1 MFFLARKVGVVVAGT
16 ALWAVAQSAAMA
28 QSAVIAPPQNV
39 VQLSASGS
47 VEVDQDVLILVLSVT
62 EEGSTAAAV
71 QKRLQQ
77 AVDAALAVVRPQ
89 AKPGAMDVQ
98 TSGFSVFPRTAS
110 KDGKVAGWQGRA
122 QVVLSGKDFDR
133 ITSAAAKVEGMQV
146 SRMNFALSKEG
157 RAKVEGDAQALAI
170 EQFKAKAAS
179 LSKAFGFA
187 AYTLRE
193 VSVNSN
199 EVGSR
204 MNAMQAPAFK
214 GSMSS
219 REDAAPVPVEAGKT
233 AVEVQVSGSVQL
245 K

>member
-1 MFFLARKVGVVVAGT
+1 MFFVARKVGV
-16 ALWAVAQSAAMA
+16 ALACAAIWAVASPVAMA
-28 QSAVIAPPQNV
+28 QAVAIAPLQNV

-47 VEVDQDVLILVLSVT
+47 VEVDQDVLILTLSVA
-62 EEGSTAAAV
+62 EEGSNAAAV

-77 AVDAALAVVRPQ
+77 VIDAALGVVRPQ
-89 AKPGAMDVQ
+89 AKLGAMDVQ

-133 ITSAAAKVEGMQV
+133 ITSSATKVEGMQV

-170 EQFKAKAAS
+170 DQFKAKAAS

-187 AYTLRE
+187 TYTLRE

-204 MNAMQAPAFK
+204 MNAMQASAFK

-219 REDAAPVPVEAGKT
+219 REDAAPIPVEAGKT